1 MKRLHGWIAG
11 LALCAMFGPLGA
23 LRALAGPAAHV
34 AQLQPLKAADVPRLM
49 SEAKGQP
56 LIVEI
61 WSLDCGYCRE
71 NTAHVVEW
79 LRSHRGVRVAM
90 VAMDGFDDNA
100 ESVSQALASMPVTPH
115 IAQYANAEAIPER
128 LRAALDPGWRGEMPR
143 TLLIDAQ
150 GRRRASSGLIQP
162 GALDAWLLHAGE

>member
-1 MKRLHGWIAG
+1 MKRLHGWIVG
-11 LALCAMFGPLGA
+11 LALCAALGPLGA
-23 LRALAGPAAHV
+23 LRAFAGPAAHV
-34 AQLQPLKAADVPRLM
+34 AQLQPLKAADVPHLM

-71 NTAHVVEW
+71 NTAHVVDW

-100 ESVSQALASMPVTPH
+100 ESLSQALASMPVTPQ

-143 TLLIDAQ
+143 MLLIDAQ

-162 GALDAWLLHAGE
+162 GALDAWLHAP